1 MRTNNKLVA
10 LGFIIWALAAL
21 CSCSIKEDRGDCPCY
36 LEIDL
41 SNLVA
46 KEVTLRGQGQRM
58 LFTEQFPARAF
69 REFHEYL
76 VPRGQIRL
84 SAIGDT
90 GHLALSGN
98 SLCIQEGRQMDSL
111 FARST
116 FVDTRSETAR
126 EVLRL
131 NKQFATVSLAFR
143 GTDDGRGGYDIV
155 LTGNVAGVD
164 CMTLEPVTGRF
175 RCVAE
180 ADPEGGFRF
189 RAPRQT
195 DHSLEAAIYSNGGY
209 VESIPLGEL
218 IARAGFDW
226 GKEDLGDIRILADLP
241 AHTFTITVMDWLGP
255 VVMTVTI

>member
-1 MRTNNKLVA
+1 M
-10 LGFIIWALAAL
+10 
-21 CSCSIKEDRGDCPCY
+21 
-36 LEIDL
+36 
-41 SNLVA
+41 SNLFTQTL
-46 KEVTLRGQGQRM
+46 TLRAQAQRM
-58 LFTEQFPARAF
+58 LFTEQIPAKDLRDY
-69 REFHEYL
+69 HEYL

-90 GHLALSGN
+90 GHLAQSGN
-98 SLCIQEGRQMDSL
+98 ALCVVEGQQMDSL
-111 FARST
+111 FARSAL
-116 FVDTRSETAR
+116 VDTRGETAR

-143 GTDDGRGGYDIV
+143 GTDDGRGGYDIE

-195 DHSLEAAIYSNGGY
+195 DHSLEAAIYSDGGY